1 MPYAFQYSLVLQ
13 LVCSI
18 QKTTVTLFF
27 KQFINYTRKLFS
39 PDAEIMQMLRVLH
52 YALCT
57 HRKMPS
63 LKNTVQLV
71 AARQSPSDLW
81 SSTTSAYLLPRLKTK
96 FGERAFSQ
104 AGPSAWNAVP
114 THIRDVP
121 SPNSFRKLLKTHFF
135 SLAFNVY

>member
-18 QKTTVTLFF
+18 QKTTVTLFL

-71 AARQSPSDLW
+71 AARQV
-81 SSTTSAYLLPRLKTK
+81 T
-96 FGERAFSQ
+96 
-104 AGPSAWNAVP
+104 
-114 THIRDVP
+114 I
-121 SPNSFRKLLKTHFF
+121 
-135 SLAFNVY
+135 